1 MENVAVKS
9 GYTVRWEKG
18 LFRGGDCTLEGNK
31 MIVLNRNHPTEVQ
44 LGVLA
49 RTLKDASLEDISM
62 QKDTR
67 KHVEALIQK
76 YSSD

>member
-9 GYTVRWEKG
+9 GYLIRWEKG
-18 LFRGGDCTLEGNK
+18 LFQGGNCTLEGDQL
-31 MIVLNRNHPTEVQ
+31 IVLNRNHPTEVQ

-49 RTLKDASLEDISM
+49 RTLKDAPLEEIAM
-62 QKDTR
+62 QTDMR
-67 KHVEALIQK
+67 NQIEALIQK